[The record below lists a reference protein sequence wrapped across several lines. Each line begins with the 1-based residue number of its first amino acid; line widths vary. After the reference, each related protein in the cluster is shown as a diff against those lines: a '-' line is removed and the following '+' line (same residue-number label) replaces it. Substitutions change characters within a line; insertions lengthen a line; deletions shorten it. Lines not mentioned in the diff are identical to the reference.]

1 MKNNTKHLL
10 TSRPAYL
17 EQLDLPVIEARLAA
31 QLASGLTARAESVPH
46 DITERLR
53 VAREQA
59 VRRARDVRV
68 AMPAAAAARGH
79 SVVGV
84 SASGSAV
91 LGAFGMVPWW
101 QRAAS
106 VLPIVVL
113 LVGLLAINHATLREQ
128 VLAAAEIDGQLLA
141 DDLPPAAYSD
151 PGFAEFLRSDAPPA
165 P

>member
-1 MKNNTKHLL
+1 MTNNPNHLVA
-10 TSRPAYL
+10 SHAAYPG
-17 EQLDLPVIEARLAA
+17 QMDLPALEARLAVR
-31 QLASGLTARAESVPH
+31 LASSLTVRAEAVPH

-59 VRRARDVRV
+59 VSRARQARL
-68 AMPAAAAARGH
+68 AAPAATAGGH
-79 SVVGV
+79 GVVGV
-84 SASGSAV
+84 TAGGSAV

-106 VLPIVVL
+106 VLPILVL
-113 LVGLLAINHATLREQ
+113 VVGLVMINHASVREQ
-128 VLAAAEIDGQLLA
+128 VLAAADMDSQLLS